1 MGYREL
7 VNKFSTTSFGR
18 FIGKTLAARI
28 DPALYK
34 LSGGRVTS
42 VGPQVIPQLVLTT
55 TGRKSGKERS
65 VQLGFTADRD
75 DYIVV
80 ASNWGGEK
88 HPAWSYNLD
97 AHPKAQVQVGKD
109 TKRVLARRLS
119 SDEKKAIWPKLVA
132 NVPQY
137 ATYVSRTDRDIKV
150 YRLSPQ

>member
-7 VNKFSTTSFGR
+7 VNKFSTTAVGR

-65 VQLGFTADRD
+65 VQLGYTADGK

-97 AHPKAQVQVGKD
+97 ADPTAKVQLGKD
-109 TKRVLARRLS
+109 IKRVMARRLS

-137 ATYVSRTDRDIKV
+137 ATYVLRTDRDIKV